1 MLVIQTRRA
10 KLFRKS
16 SIGFVIVFALSAA
29 LGALLTM
36 HWYVSPPK
44 K

>member
-1 MLVIQTRRA
+1 MLVIQTRNA

-16 SIGFVIVFALSAA
+16 SIGFAIVFVFLAA

-36 HWYVSPPK
+36 HWYVLPPK

>member
-1 MLVIQTRRA
+1 MLIIQTRIA

-16 SIGFVIVFALSAA
+16 SIGFVIVFVLATA

-36 HWYVSPPK
+36 HWYVLPPK